1 MLLQQGISWDANQ
14 KLVGKQ
20 EKIIID
26 RVEGDYY
33 IGRTQYDSPDVD
45 TECLIKKNEGDL
57 EIGNFYKAEIVKA
70 EEFDLYA
77 KVIS

>member
-1 MLLQQGISWDANQ
+1 
-14 KLVGKQ
+14 
-20 EKIIID
+20 
-26 RVEGDYY
+26 
-33 IGRTQYDSPDVD
+33 
-45 TECLIKKNEGDL
+45 LIKKNEVNL